1 MSDRP
6 VPLGL
11 SEAKLIFRPVLIRC
25 MLMPI
30 LPENWDIDR
39 SETSLVRF
47 EPRESTMVSSR
58 GNKNVSSG
66 STFDNDALSGVVD
79 PN

>member
-11 SEAKLIFRPVLIRC
+11 SAAKLIFRPVLIRC

-39 SETSLVRF
+39 SEISLVRF
-47 EPRESTMVSSR
+47 EPRESTMVTSGEVCSL
-58 GNKNVSSG
+58 SSG
-66 STFDNDALSGVVD
+66 SAFDNDALSGVVD
-79 PN
+79 LN